1 MFHPIAPRFYHGKGA
16 HTGWSKLHFDAWQR
30 GEKKNKQKKLLSN
43 FIQFPKLVE
52 RKVCPEHT
60 RQDGIRTSA
69 VNLHGS
75 SSLYLTAL
83 YMAVKFRENSS
94 PRVKYSRIIFL
105 FKTEYVNLK
114 DTSFPKIKALRVNQG
129 RLQVQ
134 QAKTSET
141 QLKVAEWR
149 CIVNTVL

>member
-1 MFHPIAPRFYHGKGA
+1 
-16 HTGWSKLHFDAWQR
+16 
-30 GEKKNKQKKLLSN
+30 
-43 FIQFPKLVE
+43 
-52 RKVCPEHT
+52 
-60 RQDGIRTSA
+60 
-69 VNLHGS
+69 
-75 SSLYLTAL
+75 
-83 YMAVKFRENSS
+83 MAVKFRENSS
-94 PRVKYSRIIFL
+94 PRVKYYCIHIVNARIIFL

-129 RLQVQ
+129 RLQIQ

>member
-30 GEKKNKQKKLLSN
+30 EKKKKKKLLSN

>member
-1 MFHPIAPRFYHGKGA
+1 MGRA
-16 HTGWSKLHFDAWQR
+16 HTR
-30 GEKKNKQKKLLSN
+30 GDRNYTLMHERGKKN
-43 FIQFPKLVE
+43 QFPKLVE

-69 VNLHGS
+69 VNLHAS

-94 PRVKYSRIIFL
+94 PRVKYSRISFL
-105 FKTEYVNLK
+105 FKPEYVNLK